1 MQVKTAIGGRD
12 NHSGRGGQK
21 NVTSEVK
28 TKRCRT
34 TAIKTAAKTSNM
46 AIKQELYTIYCIA
59 WQSVHTTPRI
69 DACET
74 CRMISDQLLNPSHTQ
89 PRCLADK
96 SKVEQAV
103 KRFGTAVQLSG
114 FESVS
119 DALPHASALQKK
131 KKKKRYK

>member
-1 MQVKTAIGGRD
+1 M
-12 NHSGRGGQK
+12 
-21 NVTSEVK
+21 K
-28 TKRCRT
+28 TKRCKT
-34 TAIKTAAKTSNM
+34 TTIKTAAKTSNT
-46 AIKQELYTIYCIA
+46 AKKNKKQELYTIYFIA
-59 WQSVHTTPRI
+59 LQSVHTTLRI
-69 DACET
+69 DVCET

-131 KKKKRYK
+131 KKV